1 MLHPPHANKLGGNQM
16 AALDFDVIVVGS
28 GFGGSVTAYRVAEA
42 GFRLCVLERG
52 QAYPPNSFARSPF
65 TMNQAFWDPGNRR
78 HGLFDV
84 WSFGHMDAIVSAGL
98 GGGSLIYANVLLRK
112 DAAWF
117 VAERDGVA
125 TPWPIN
131 RTDLNPHYDNV
142 EAIIA
147 PQTFPISAEPYSSV
161 PKASQFKQAAERL
174 GFHPTT
180 YTEVTPDR
188 AEWFLPPL
196 AITFANKDRPPVPGE
211 TIHEPIRN
219 LHDRDR
225 QTCRLCGECDIG
237 CNYGAKNTLDYNY
250 LTLAKAKGAD
260 LRTLAEVISF
270 HPTDNADGFVVDY
283 RQHGVNAPAPAV
295 LTHVT
300 ARHLVL
306 SAGTFGTNYLMQAN
320 RANLPGVSHQ
330 LGRWFSGNGDLL
342 TLVLNARQV
351 QDGQPGE
358 RILDP
363 SYGPVI
369 TSTLRSP
376 DALDGAP
383 DGARGFYLQ
392 DAGFP
397 VFLDWLVQ
405 TSRVGFE
412 FKELIRFASNR
423 VAAHLHHG
431 APHLA
436 PELESLLSDTSLSTA
451 SLPLLGMGRDVPTG
465 TFGLDGSGQLTLDWD
480 KKASSAFFEAVTELS
495 QKMAEE
501 MGGRFLQNPLTEYFN
516 QLITVHG
523 LGGCSIGADAS
534 TGVVD
539 TYGRV
544 FGVPRLHIADGSVV
558 PSAVGANPSL
568 TIAALADRF
577 ADQLIDELA

>member
-1 MLHPPHANKLGGNQM
+1 MTAF
-16 AALDFDVIVVGS
+16 DFDVIVVGS

-42 GFRLCVLERG
+42 GFRVCVLERG
-52 QAYPPNSFARSPF
+52 KAYPPNSFARSPL
-65 TMNQAFWDPGNRR
+65 TMSQAFWDPENSKY
-78 HGLFDV
+78 GLFDV

-117 VAERDGVA
+117 VAERNGTSV
-125 TPWPIN
+125 PWPVS
-131 RTDLNPHYDNV
+131 RGDLDPHYGNV

-147 PQTFPISAEPYSSV
+147 PQTFPMSEEPYGSV
-161 PKASQFKQAAERL
+161 PKAVEFKRAAERL

-180 YTEVTPDR
+180 YDEVTADR

-196 AITFANKDRPPVPGE
+196 AVTFANKDRPPVPGE
-211 TIHEPIRN
+211 TISEDIRN

-225 QTCRLCGECDIG
+225 QTCRLCGECDLG

-250 LTLAKAKGAD
+250 LTLAKAKRAE
-260 LRTLAEVISF
+260 LRTLAEVVAF
-270 HPTDNADGFVVDY
+270 RPADDAGGFVVDY
-283 RQHGVNAPAPAV
+283 RQHSADAPAPADP
-295 LTHVT
+295 TRIT

-306 SAGTFGTNYLMQAN
+306 SAGTFGTNYLMQTN
-320 RANLPGVSHQ
+320 RAGLPGVSRQ
-330 LGRWFSGNGDLL
+330 LGHWFSGNGDLL
-342 TLVLNARQV
+342 TLFLNAKQAG
-351 QDGQPGE
+351 DATSGE

-383 DGARGFYLQ
+383 PGARGFYLQ

-412 FKELIRFASNR
+412 FKEIIRFAINR
-423 VAAHLHHG
+423 IGAHVFHHG
-431 APHLA
+431 TPHLD
-436 PELESLLSDTSLSTA
+436 PGLESLLSDTRLSTA
-451 SLPLLGMGRDVPTG
+451 SLPLLGMGRDMPTG
-465 TFGLDGSGQLTLDWD
+465 VFGLDGSGQLTLDWD
-480 KKASSAFFEAVTELS
+480 KKASAPFFDAVTELS
-495 QKMAEE
+495 RKMADE
-501 MGGRFLQNPLTEYFN
+501 MGGQFLQNPLTEYFKR
-516 QLITVHG
+516 LITVHG
-523 LGGCSIGADAS
+523 LGGCCMGADAA

-544 FGVPRLHIADGSVV
+544 YGVPRLHIADGSVM

-577 ADQLIDELA
+577 ADKLLEELAAA